1 MLNKIRKGYH
11 EYPATFWTLTGASF
25 IDQVGGFLLFPFF
38 ALYLTKRYDVG
49 MTEVGLLFTVF
60 AVTGLVG
67 GMFGGALTDKFGRRS
82 LIIFGLVVSGGF
94 SIVMGLVGSM
104 KMFYVVAAISGIV
117 GNAGGPAR
125 QAMVA
130 DILPPEKVT
139 EGFGILRVSGNLA
152 AVIGPALGGLLVS
165 QGYLLLFIA
174 DAISSAITAVIVY
187 LVLPETKPET
197 PEDQPEESL
206 TETLGGY
213 GRVFRDYVYMGFVF
227 VSMLMALV
235 YFQMNSTLSVFLRD
249 VHGVTDQRFGLI
261 LSLNAAM
268 VVLFQFWIT
277 RRISGRPPFVMMAA
291 GTLIYGIGFGM
302 YGFIGGPMVY
312 TLALAAMVIIT
323 IGEMIVAPVGQALVA
338 KLSPEE
344 MRGRYMALY
353 GMSWSLPVAVGPLAA
368 GYVMDNLDPHLV
380 WYAAGMIALVAV
392 AGFLTLHRRSGERIA
407 SVGIE
412 SVKAASTVGN

>member
-1 MLNKIRKGYH
+1 MIAKIREG
-11 EYPATFWTLTGASF
+11 YPAAFWTLVGASF

-49 MTEVGLLFTVF
+49 MTEVGVLFTVF

-67 GMFGGALTDKFGRRS
+67 GMFGGALADKFGRRS

-104 KMFYVVAAISGIV
+104 QMFYLVAAISGIV

-139 EGFGILRVSGNLA
+139 DGFGILRVSGNLA
-152 AVIGPALGGLLVS
+152 AVIGPALGGLLAAQS
-165 QGYLLLFIA
+165 YFLLFVA
-174 DAISSAITAVIVY
+174 DAASSAVTAIIVF
-187 LVLPETKPET
+187 LVLPETKPAPAEDE
-197 PEDQPEESL
+197 PEQSL
-206 TETLGGY
+206 VQTVGGY
-213 GRVFRDYVYMGFVF
+213 GLVFRDFIYMGFIV

-249 VHGVTDQRFGLI
+249 VHGVSDQQFGLI

-277 RRISGRPPFVMMAA
+277 RRISGFPPFFMMAV
-291 GTLIYGIGFGM
+291 GTVFYAVGFGM
-302 YGFIGGPMVY
+302 YGFIGGAMVY
-312 TLALAAMVIIT
+312 TLALAAMVVIT

-338 KLSPEE
+338 KLSPED
-344 MRGRYMALY
+344 MRGRYMAIY
-353 GMSWSLPVAVGPLAA
+353 GMSWGLPVAVGPLAA
-368 GYVMDNLDPHLV
+368 GYVMDNLDPNLV
-380 WYAAGMIALVAV
+380 WYAAGVIALVAV
-392 AGFLTLHRRSGERIA
+392 GGFLSLHSRSQERILPSDMDSPEA
-407 SVGIE
+407 V
-412 SVKAASTVGN
+412 VAAGN